1 MSESEG
7 SEDAWDFLPKRQSL
21 SQDPPVAG
29 TAPAPETDTDSV
41 DDAWGFLSARK
52 AEVLARN
59 DQQGV
64 PEAVVEH
71 RERGEFRAEMGGVS
85 LKRRAFPMALV
96 LLLVSVA
103 GFLTEAVAATQ
114 IISLGGPKAL
124 LIVYPIGGIGLLL
137 VALLQFRFVDQAGR
151 LKVLRIAG
159 LLYASAFVVALLILG
174 ASIVPVVAVAVIY
187 LLGDQLNFLVPL
199 LVWSLAGDEFNVAE
213 GRKVFGW
220 VVAWTYAGQVLG
232 LVFAATS
239 PLLLNKL
246 DVPLTVVL
254 VIDPIVCLVV
264 AFWLPR
270 KLKGTFA
277 AAAGLARPESLK
289 ASIGSARDFIN
300 GVPVWRLFF
309 ISSIITFVGGM
320 TLFIGFMSGEEQII
334 GDDAAKLQIYFG
346 SVMLGSLLICLIL
359 QKFFAERMLEKFG
372 IPGVLMILPFAT
384 VVGGILVSVG
394 IWTGNLAWLAGGLA
408 AWFIPRWSIDENA
421 RRAALALVP
430 DERRTR
436 VSFLVDLLPVSAG
449 LIAAGPVAALGLL
462 TDHLWAVPLAAAIVA
477 GVAVPYAIKV
487 RRGWADSLLNWRLR
501 RRKQNRS
508 SILGE

>member
-1 MSESEG
+1 MSDSEG
-7 SEDAWDFLPKRQSL
+7 AKDAWEFLPKRQSL
-21 SQDPPVAG
+21 SQGPPVAG
-29 TAPAPETDTDSV
+29 SAPAPETNADSV

-52 AEVLARN
+52 AEVLARI
-59 DQQGV
+59 DQRGV

-71 RERGEFRAEMGGVS
+71 RERGEFRADMGGVS
-85 LKRRAFPMALV
+85 LKRRAVPMARV

-114 IISLGGPKAL
+114 IISLGGPRAL

-159 LLYASAFVVALLILG
+159 LGYASAFVVALLMLG
-174 ASIVPVVAVAVIY
+174 ASVVPVVAVAIIY

-220 VVAWTYAGQVLG
+220 IVAWTYAGQVLG

-239 PLLLNKL
+239 PLLLNQL
-246 DVPLTVVL
+246 DVPLTIVL
-254 VIDPIVCLVV
+254 VVDPIVCLVV
-264 AFWLPR
+264 AFWLPH
-270 KLKGTFA
+270 KLKGTF

-309 ISSIITFVGGM
+309 ISSMITFVGGM
-320 TLFIGFMSGEEQII
+320 TLFIGFMSSEEQII

-346 SVMLGSLLICLIL
+346 SVMLASLVICLIL
-359 QKFFAERMLEKFG
+359 QKFFAERMLEKLG
-372 IPGVLMILPFAT
+372 IPGVLMILPLAT
-384 VVGGILVSVG
+384 VFGGILVSVG
-394 IWTGNLAWLAGGLA
+394 ILTSNLAWLAVGLA

-436 VSFLVDLLPVSAG
+436 VSFLVDLLPVSVG

-462 TDHLWAVPLAAAIVA
+462 TDQLWAVPLAAAIVA
-477 GVAVPYAIKV
+477 GVAVPFAIKV

>member
-7 SEDAWDFLPKRQSL
+7 SGDAWDFLPKRQSL
-21 SQDPPVAG
+21 SQESSA
-29 TAPAPETDTDSV
+29 TDSAATTEAKAKSD

-52 AEVLARN
+52 AQVQARN
-59 DQQGV
+59 DEVGV
-64 PEAVVEH
+64 PEAVVER

-159 LLYASAFVVALLILG
+159 LVYASAFIIALLMLG
-174 ASIVPVVAVAVIY
+174 ASIVPVAAVAIIY

-220 VVAWTYAGQVLG
+220 IVAWTYAGQVLG
-232 LVFAATS
+232 LVFASTS
-239 PLLLNKL
+239 PLFLNQL

-277 AAAGLARPESLK
+277 AAGLARPESLK
-289 ASIGSARDFIN
+289 ASINSARDFIN

-309 ISSIITFVGGM
+309 ISSIITFIGGM

-346 SVMLGSLLICLIL
+346 SVMLASLLICLIL
-359 QKFFAERMLEKFG
+359 QKFFAERILEKLG

-384 VVGGILVSVG
+384 VLGGILVSLG
-394 IWTGNLAWLAGGLA
+394 IWTGNLAWLAVGLA

-436 VSFLVDLLPVSAG
+436 VSFLVDLLPVSVG

-462 TDHLWAVPLAAAIVA
+462 TDQLWAVPLAAAIVA
-477 GVAVPYAIKV
+477 AISIPFAIKV

>member
-7 SEDAWDFLPKRQSL
+7 SDDAWDFLPKRQSL
-21 SQDPPVAG
+21 SQDQPEADFVS
-29 TAPAPETDTDSV
+29 APEVSADSA

-59 DQQGV
+59 DQAGV
-64 PEAVVEH
+64 PEAVIEH
-71 RERGEFRAEMGGVS
+71 RERGEFRAEMGGIS

-159 LLYASAFVVALLILG
+159 LVYAAAFIVALLMLG
-174 ASIVPVVAVAVIY
+174 ASVVPVAAVAIIY

-220 VVAWTYAGQVLG
+220 IVAWTYAGQVLG

-239 PLLLNKL
+239 PLLLNQL

-277 AAAGLARPESLK
+277 AAGLARPESLK
-289 ASIGSARDFIN
+289 ASISSARDFIN

-346 SVMLGSLLICLIL
+346 SVMLASLLICLIL
-359 QKFFAERMLEKFG
+359 QKFFAERMLEKLG

-384 VVGGILVSVG
+384 VFGGVLVAIG
-394 IWTGNLAWLAGGLA
+394 IWTGNLAWLAVGLG

-436 VSFLVDLLPVSAG
+436 VSFLVDLLPVSVG
-449 LIAAGPVAALGLL
+449 LIAAGPVAALGLF
-462 TDHLWAVPLAAAIVA
+462 TDRLWAVPLAAAIVA
-477 GVAVPYAIKV
+477 AVAIPFAIKV
-487 RRGWADSLLNWRLR
+487 RHGWADSLLNWRLR